1 MLRTE
6 FDLETEKFQSV
17 VLSWFVVLGLF
28 EVLPTVSDLLAASK
42 TRTALA
48 QTFPAVT
55 RALDTLKSELV
66 APHNVVGL

>member
-55 RALDTLKSELV
+55 RALHTLKSELV